1 MARRKH
7 TTYRSEF
14 ASLSPLQQEHNLS
27 LLRRLLAVFFN
38 HSGQDLT
45 APSDDVRQHPLGRRP
60 VTRRRCS
67 K

>member
-27 LLRRLLAVFFN
+27 LLRRLLAVFFLVLAF
-38 HSGQDLT
+38 SVVCGE
-45 APSDDVRQHPLGRRP
+45 
-60 VTRRRCS
+60 TREMRHN
-67 K
+67 